1 MRNYSS
7 LDGTSASKEILAF
20 QKWANSKGGG
30 IKETGIWDKDTSSL
44 YDAYKKRYEIE
55 TGEQIGTLQTK
66 KTENVKSRNV
76 WGDAVKKFGTTVKDS
91 SSANESNVNTTTT
104 TTTTPT
110 KSTTDADKKATD
122 DTKTK
127 TGFQSWSTTKKTIVV
142 GGSLLGVGLAVWYF
156 VIRKK

>member
-1 MRNYSS
+1 MRDYSS

-20 QKWANSKGGG
+20 QTWANSKGGG
-30 IKETGIWDKDTSSL
+30 IKETGVWDADTSSL
-44 YDAYKKRYEIE
+44 YASVKTRYEKE

-66 KTENVKSRNV
+66 KTENVKSKNV
-76 WGDAVKKFGTTVKDS
+76 WSDAVKRFGTNVKDS
-91 SSANESNVNTTTT
+91 SSANESNVKTT
-104 TTTTPT
+104 
-110 KSTTDADKKATD
+110 TTDADKKAND

-156 VIRKK
+156 IIRKK